1 MLAQRRGPE
10 PGMGRENTSRWSVQ
24 CNSGTA
30 FQREE
35 AVCVKTNGDK
45 RFASSFIFVES
56 EDGDGEKL
64 VLRGGWKG
72 RQESYHGR

>member
-1 MLAQRRGPE
+1 M
-10 PGMGRENTSRWSVQ
+10 
-24 CNSGTA
+24 A

-35 AVCVKTNGDK
+35 AVRVKTNGDK

-72 RQESYHGR
+72 RQESYHGT